1 MSSFPSFANLSSPG
15 QKKNS
20 KLERRKSTNAPPA
33 AASAARSLNPATRIL
48 CRAGLDRSSDSSED
62 RSPPSRWASS
72 VVAAAPPAAFARE
85 SCGGSGWSATAAPAA
100 PAVPET
106 ARAGGGSAAAGRPLP
121 SCCSAFSET
130 IVDFLD
136 GCGESGETS
145 AAAAAAA
152 AAATAAAAAGSGD
165 EDAVGQVDAGMAEAG
180 EDMAEILESWGSW
193 PELAR
198 ADGWPWYG
206 GVR

>member
-1 MSSFPSFANLSSPG
+1 MSSFPSFANLSRPG

-152 AAATAAAAAGSGD
+152 AAATAAKAPEAAALTPPPPLLPVPA
-165 EDAVGQVDAGMAEAG
+165 AVSTLLAFSAATMACHWIFER
-180 EDMAEILESWGSW
+180 EKKE
-193 PELAR
+193 
-198 ADGWPWYG
+198 
-206 GVR
+206 